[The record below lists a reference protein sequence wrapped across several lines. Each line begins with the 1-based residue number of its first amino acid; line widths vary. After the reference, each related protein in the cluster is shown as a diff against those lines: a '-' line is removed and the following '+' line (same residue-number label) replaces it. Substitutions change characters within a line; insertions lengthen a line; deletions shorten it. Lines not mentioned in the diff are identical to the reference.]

1 MKKIKV
7 LTAVIML
14 SLFTTPMLSV
24 NASAILAT
32 EINLPADYYIFDTL
46 EADVTGD
53 GIVDMIY
60 LAGHKIQSHLS
71 AAKDIS
77 ITVKSGADR
86 SLICFPLAEVGG
98 YQPYL
103 FAGDFTGDKIA
114 DIYVETA
121 SGGSGGWSYH
131 NIVSFTGGEPK
142 ELFGSKENFATNI
155 TGKFVD
161 GWKVALANNTDGTTV
176 IVGVTERREDYLR
189 LGIYDEEGKVQK
201 ETQTMIAPFVKLEPI
216 DIDHDGVYELKGRQS
231 LSGAYRADRLAEVET
246 MFKYTGT
253 GWQSQSV
260 LVMSSSLGGDN

>member
-7 LTAVIML
+7 LIAAIML
-14 SLFTTPMLSV
+14 SLFTAPMMAV

-53 GIVDMIY
+53 GIADRIY
-60 LAGHKIQSHLS
+60 LAGYKIQSNFS
-71 AAKDIS
+71 AAKNLS
-77 ITVKSGADR
+77 ITVKSGADKSFIR
-86 SLICFPLAEVGG
+86 FPLAEVGG

-103 FAGDFTGDKIA
+103 FAGDFSGDKIA
-114 DIYVETA
+114 DVYVATA

-131 NIVSFTGGEPK
+131 NIISFSGGEPK

-176 IVGVTERREDYLR
+176 IVGVAERREDYLQ

-201 ETQTMIAPFVKLEPI
+201 ETQTMTAPFVKLEPV
-216 DIDHDGVYELKGRQS
+216 DIDHDGVYELKGSQS

-253 GWQSQSV
+253 NWQSQSK
-260 LVMSSSLGGDN
+260 LVMISSLH